1 MGRTAW
7 ISEYFV
13 YKKKKFP
20 ESIFCVTYMDLQEKI
35 NQR

>member
-7 ISEYFV
+7 NFKIFRLL
-13 YKKKKFP
+13 KKKIP
-20 ESIFCVTYMDLQEKI
+20 ESIFCVTYMDLQDKI